1 MSPGTLSNN
10 ERVSVK
16 YFTSF
21 SSMLSTETRLLPANR
36 EDSLFSRSLPEAGG
50 SALSSTL
57 FGSDLGTEVAGV
69 VVGA

>member
-1 MSPGTLSNN
+1 MIQLVRTISLLFPN
-10 ERVSVK
+10 
-16 YFTSF
+16 
-21 SSMLSTETRLLPANR
+21 MLCAETHLLPANR
-36 EDSLFSRSLPEAGG
+36 ENSLFSRSLLEAGG